1 MHQLQAAQQQP
12 TAPAAAPKR
21 KHVEKIELGGRQLP
35 EQKTRWAGHS
45 ELGWGCS
52 VPLHR
57 VRRQRPA
64 PPPCNALLLYIQAQ
78 WGLYSKGSRHRVPG
92 LLATIVFGNLASAR
106 LFDLTDETR
115 TCPCFDLTDGTTTCP
130 VSALDITAPCTKTL
144 PQYEKSV
151 MALSA
156 QFFFYAT
163 GYLCLPMMLSIISM
177 CTVADFSLKFITDE
191 KDVKLF
197 LTFFRRVLHV
207 DIFGF
212 IIVFEFL
219 GMHFGSLM
227 LFHINFSAS
236 ALLLVTFRTP
246 SLLSSFT

>member
-1 MHQLQAAQQQP
+1 MTNGLRCSQYEAKERQQADIMHQLQAAQQQP

-21 KHVEKIELGGRQLP
+21 KHVEKIELGGRQQP

-92 LLATIVFGNLASAR
+92 LLGTIVFGNLASAR
-106 LFDLTDETR
+106 L
-115 TCPCFDLTDGTTTCP
+115 FDLTDGTTTCP

-156 QFFFYAT
+156 QFFSTPRAAYA
-163 GYLCLPMMLSIISM
+163 
-177 CTVADFSLKFITDE
+177 
-191 KDVKLF
+191 
-197 LTFFRRVLHV
+197 
-207 DIFGF
+207 
-212 IIVFEFL
+212 
-219 GMHFGSLM
+219 
-227 LFHINFSAS
+227 
-236 ALLLVTFRTP
+236 
-246 SLLSSFT
+246 